1 MESCDVLIVGGGVI
15 GSAIA
20 YFLAGRTDFKGS
32 IVVVEKDAT
41 YETAATPRSA
51 GGVRQQFSTPEN
63 IQMSMF
69 GAAFI
74 KTVGEH
80 LSIDDEVVDLPFTEN
95 GYLFLAT
102 ATGLETLRTNHT
114 AQTSLGAK
122 VALLT
127 PSEMKA
133 RFPWLQVEDL
143 AGGCFGLA
151 NEGWTDPYGLLQAF
165 RRKARSLGV
174 TYLADE
180 VTGLERVGSRIASAS
195 VRAGGRLACGTVVN
209 AAGYHARELA
219 AMIGIDLPVRPRKR
233 IVYVFDCRD
242 KPERAPLTID
252 PTGVWCRPE
261 GANFIGGIS
270 PPEQDDPDATDFE
283 IDYGLYEDVVW
294 PTLAH
299 RIPAFEALKLMRAWV
314 GHYDYN
320 TLDQNAILGPHPEV
334 GNFYFANGF
343 SGHGL
348 QQSPAVGRAIA
359 ELIAYGRY
367 RTLDLHRFGF
377 ERVLNNRPILELNVV

>member
-1 MESCDVLIVGGGVI
+1 MQSCDVVIIGGGVI

-32 IVVVEKDAT
+32 IAVIEKDPA

-63 IQMSMF
+63 IRMSMF

-74 KTVGEH
+74 KEAGEH
-80 LSIDDEVVDLPFTEN
+80 LMVDGEVIELPFVEW

-102 ATGLETLRTNHT
+102 ATGFETLRTNHT
-114 AQTSLGAK
+114 TQTSLGAK
-122 VALLT
+122 VALLM
-127 PSEMKA
+127 PSELKG
-133 RFPWLQVEDL
+133 RFPWLNVDDL
-143 AGGCFGLA
+143 AGGCYGLA

-180 VTGLERVGSRIASAS
+180 VTGLERVGNRIASVS
-195 VRAGGRLACGTVVN
+195 LRDGGRLACGAVVN
-209 AAGYHARELA
+209 AAGYHAHEIA
-219 AMIGIDLPVRPRKR
+219 GMIGIDLPVRPRKR

-270 PPEQDDPDATDFE
+270 PPEHEDPDATDFE
-283 IDYGLYEDVVW
+283 VDYRLYEDVVW

-299 RIPAFEALKLMRAWV
+299 RIPAFEAIKLIRAWV

-334 GNFYFANGF
+334 RNFYFANGF

-359 ELIAYGRY
+359 ELIAYGAY
-367 RTLDLHRFGF
+367 RSLDLHRFGF
-377 ERVLNNRPILELNVV
+377 ERVLKKLPLSELNVV

>member
-1 MESCDVLIVGGGVI
+1 MHSCDVAIIGGGVI

-32 IVVVEKDAT
+32 IVVVEKDPT

-63 IQMSMF
+63 IRMSMF

-74 KTVGEH
+74 KEAGEH
-80 LSIDDEVVDLPFTEN
+80 LTVDGEAVELPFVEW

-102 ATGLETLRTNHT
+102 ATGFETLRANHT
-114 AQTSLGAK
+114 TQTSLDAK
-122 VALLT
+122 VALLM
-127 PSEMKA
+127 PSELKA
-133 RFPWLQVEDL
+133 RFPWLNVEDL

-174 TYLADE
+174 TYMTDE
-180 VTGLERVGSRIASAS
+180 VTGLERDGNRVAGAALRN
-195 VRAGGRLACGTVVN
+195 GGRLACGAVVN
-209 AAGYHARELA
+209 AAGYHAHEIA
-219 AMIGIDLPVRPRKR
+219 GMIGVGLPVRPRKR

-270 PPEQDDPDATDFE
+270 PPEADDPDSTDFE

-299 RIPAFEALKLMRAWV
+299 RIPAFEAIKLVRAWV

-320 TLDQNAILGPHPEV
+320 TFDQNAILGPHPEI

-359 ELIAYGRY
+359 ELIAYGTY
-367 RTLDLHRFGF
+367 RSLDLRRFGY
-377 ERVLNNRPILELNVV
+377 ERVVNSVPISELNVV

>member
-1 MESCDVLIVGGGVI
+1 MQSCDVAIIGGGVI

-32 IVVVEKDAT
+32 IAVVEKDPT

-74 KTVGEH
+74 KDVREH
-80 LSIDDEVVDLPFTEN
+80 LTIDGEVVELPFVEW

-102 ATGLETLRTNHT
+102 AAGFETLRTNHT
-114 AQTSLGAK
+114 TQTSLGAK

-127 PSEMKA
+127 PSEMKV
-133 RFPWLQVEDL
+133 RFPWLHVDDL
-143 AGGCFGLA
+143 AGGCYGLA

-180 VTGLERVGSRIASAS
+180 VTGLERVGNRIAS
-195 VRAGGRLACGTVVN
+195 VTLRGGGRLACSAIVN
-209 AAGYHARELA
+209 AAGYHADKIA
-219 AMIGIDLPVRPRKR
+219 AMIGADLPVRPRKR

-261 GANFIGGIS
+261 GATFIGGIS
-270 PPEQDDPDATDFE
+270 PAESEDPDCTDFE
-283 IDYGLYEDVVW
+283 IDYKLYEDVVW
-294 PTLAH
+294 PTLAQ
-299 RIPAFEALKLMRAWV
+299 RIPAFEALKLVRAWV

-359 ELIAYGRY
+359 ELIAYGEY
-367 RTLDLHRFGF
+367 RSLDLRRFGY
-377 ERVLNNRPILELNVV
+377 ERVAKNLPILELNVV